1 MTEICGMPT
10 MEPMEY
16 SHKSEARKI
25 IETLLSSQSP
35 SEHPIPVKEPQIIFM
50 NNQGAIQLSKNPQHY
65 NQTKYINVKY
75 HFIRESCQ
83 QGFIQLVHIL
93 TNEMVADILTK
104 SLPQDK
110 HEKHMKGI
118 GMMDSVGVR

>member
-1 MTEICGMPT
+1 
-10 MEPMEY
+10 MEPKEY
-16 SHKSEARKI
+16 SHESEARKI

-35 SEHPIPVKEPQIIFM
+35 SERPIPAKEPQIIFAD
-50 NNQGAIQLSKNPQHY
+50 NQGAIQLSKNPQHH
-65 NQTKYINVKY
+65 NRTKHIDVKY

-83 QGFIQLVHIL
+83 QGLIQLVHIP

-104 SLPQDK
+104 SLPRDK
-110 HEKHMKGI
+110 HEKHMKGM